1 MSNKY
6 DLKMLKRA
14 MMELKNIIGAYQYL
28 MDVGAICEVDLHNE
42 YYTRDEA
49 GNPQDF
55 STAIG
60 SEHIEIT
67 FMDSMLSV
75 MHNRLVYG
83 ITNDDEYLLVLDIKN
98 PNEINN
104 DESFFQASTL
114 YDLTDIEG
122 YEWFT
127 TIMDSYASVMDF
139 MESDD
144 V

>member
-6 DLKMLKRA
+6 DLKMLKRG
-14 MMELKNIIGAYQYL
+14 MIELKNIIAAYQYL
-28 MDVGAICEVDLHNE
+28 MDVGAIGEVDLYNE
-42 YYTRDEA
+42 YCTRDEA

-55 STAIG
+55 TTTIG

-67 FMDSMLSV
+67 FMDSMLYV
-75 MHNRLVYG
+75 THNRLVYG
-83 ITNDDEYLLVLDIKN
+83 ITNDDEHLLVLDIKN

-122 YEWFT
+122 YKWFT
-127 TIMDSYASVMDF
+127 TIMDGYASVMDF